1 MFDFPKLKY
10 SHENLKCQDIERFQ
24 TANEKMPSLL
34 VTPLLH
40 GVKLLLEFDFTLY
53 ILYECLE

>member
-1 MFDFPKLKY
+1 MTDTY
-10 SHENLKCQDIERFQ
+10 GQNIHTFQ
-24 TANEKMPSLL
+24 TANENKPLLL